1 MVDLEKSGNGNC
13 FIDMAYMV
21 VWSIRT
27 HVHYLHW
34 MVLLDLCMVCG
45 DR

>member
-1 MVDLEKSGNGNC
+1 MGTGYLDV
-13 FIDMAYMV
+13 AYMV
-21 VWSIRT
+21 LWSIRT

-34 MVLLDLCMVCG
+34 MVLLDLSIDYG